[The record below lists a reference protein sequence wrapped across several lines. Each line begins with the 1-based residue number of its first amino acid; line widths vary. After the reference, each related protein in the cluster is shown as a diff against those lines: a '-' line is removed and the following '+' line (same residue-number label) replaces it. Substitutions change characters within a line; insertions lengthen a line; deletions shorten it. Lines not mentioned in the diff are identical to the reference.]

1 MFENL
6 SNKLASSFKRLTG
19 ASKLTESNIEEV
31 VSDVRTAL
39 LEADVA
45 LEVVEDFLSSV
56 KRRAL
61 GFTVAEALDVH
72 QTFVKIVHE
81 ELTKMM
87 GESQSELSLK
97 AKPPVIVL
105 MAGLQGSGKTTSA
118 AKLGK
123 HIKEKHKKR
132 VAVASGD
139 IYRPAAIEQLQ
150 ILSDQAGLDFIESN
164 IEQTPRQIAENA
176 LKEAKGRLMD
186 VLLFDTAGRQS
197 VDDEMMSEI
206 SDLSSVL
213 SPTETLFVVDA
224 MMGQDAAASAK
235 AFDEALDLTGVILT
249 KTDGDARGGAALSVK
264 AITGKPIKFLG
275 VGEKIDAL
283 DAFHPDRM
291 ASRILGMGDMLSLI
305 EEVERK
311 VDKVK
316 ADKLASKVVKGKRF
330 DLDDLRDQLQ
340 QMKNMGGMSSM
351 LEKLP
356 GAANMAHLAQNS
368 QANNQFDKMQY
379 ILDSMTPHERK
390 FPDVL
395 NGSRKRRITTGS
407 GTSIQD
413 LNRLIKQHKQMS
425 KMMKKMKGKGMQNM
439 MRNMSG
445 MMNQGGNL
453 LGKGF
458 PKF

>member
-61 GFTVAEALDVH
+61 GFTVAEVLDVH

-291 ASRILGMGDMLSLI
+291 ASRILGMGDILTLI
-305 EEVERK
+305 EEAETK
-311 VDKVK
+311 VDKEK
-316 ADKLASKVVKGKRF
+316 AQKLAAKVQKRQKF
-330 DLDDLRDQLQ
+330 DLEDFRDQIE
-340 QMKNMGGMSSM
+340 QMKNMGG
-351 LEKLP
+351 LEGILDKLP
-356 GAANMAHLAQNS
+356 GAVNLPGTMNGSTEAKKFERMGV
-368 QANNQFDKMQY
+368 
-379 ILDSMTPHERK
+379 ILDSMSKRERQ
-390 FPDVL
+390 FPDL
-395 NGSRKRRITTGS
+395 INPSRKKRIAAGS
-407 GTSIQD
+407 GSQVSEVNG
-413 LNRLIKQHKQMS
+413 LLKQYKQMQ
-425 KMMKKMKGKGMQNM
+425 KMMKKVGRKGGMQKIARSMQNM
-439 MRNMSG
+439 GGG
-445 MMNQGGNL
+445 MFDGIPRGR
-453 LGKGF
+453 
-458 PKF
+458 

>member
-19 ASKLTESNIEEV
+19 ASKLSESNIEEV
-31 VSDVRTAL
+31 VSDVRVAL

-56 KRRAL
+56 TRRAL
-61 GFTVAEALDVH
+61 GFSVAEALDVH

-87 GESQSELSLK
+87 GESQTELSLK

-123 HIKEKHKKR
+123 HIKEKYKKR

-139 IYRPAAIEQLQ
+139 IYRPAAIEQLR

-164 IEQTPRQIAENA
+164 IEQTPRQIAEDA

-206 SDLSSVL
+206 TDLSSVL

-291 ASRILGMGDMLSLI
+291 ASRILGMGDILTLI
-305 EEVERK
+305 EEAETK
-311 VDKVK
+311 VDKEK
-316 ADKLASKVVKGKRF
+316 AQKLAAKVQKRQKF
-330 DLDDLRDQLQ
+330 DLEDFRDQIE
-340 QMKNMGGMSSM
+340 QMKNMGG
-351 LEKLP
+351 LEGILDKLP
-356 GAANMAHLAQNS
+356 GAANLPGTMNS
-368 QANNQFDKMQY
+368 SIEAKKFERMGI
-379 ILDSMTPHERK
+379 ILDSMSKRERQ
-390 FPDVL
+390 FPDL
-395 NGSRKRRITTGS
+395 INPSRKKRIAAGS
-407 GTSIQD
+407 GSQVGEVNG
-413 LNRLIKQHKQMS
+413 LLKQYKQMQ
-425 KMMKKMKGKGMQNM
+425 KMMKKVGRKGGMQRIARSMQNM
-439 MRNMSG
+439 GGG
-445 MMNQGGNL
+445 MFDGIPRGR
-453 LGKGF
+453 
-458 PKF
+458 